1 VALTKF
7 LLRQPQM
14 TSLLFRPIELRGL
27 TLPNR
32 IVVAPMTQF
41 SADDGVAGNWHLV
54 HLGQFALSG
63 VGLILTESCYVEPTS
78 RNAPSCLS
86 LYNDE
91 QEQAIGVVASFIN
104 EFGNGAFGVQLCH
117 AGRKAS
123 AKTPAEGG
131 GPKLISE
138 GGYQAVAPSE
148 VPISPDWPTPRALTI
163 EDIKVLMDTF
173 AGAAERVQRSGAGL
187 IELHGAHGYLL
198 HQFMSPISNR
208 RTDQYGGNLENRMRF
223 PLEVFEAVRSAFPTD
238 KPVGIRLSATDW
250 VADGWDVASTV
261 RLSNELKSLGCDY
274 VHISSGGLSPDQ
286 SIVDGPGYQTGF
298 AAEVKRNVDI
308 PVITV
313 GQISEPRQA
322 ETILQTG
329 QADMVAL
336 ARPMLFN
343 PRWTWHAAQELG
355 DETFYPHQYRRG
367 HPSRWGSR
375 GANIVGNYAF
385 ENQPNKK
392 S

>member
-1 VALTKF
+1 MAS
-7 LLRQPQM
+7 M
-14 TSLLFRPIELRGL
+14 LFQPIELRGL

-86 LYNDE
+86 IYTDA
-91 QEQAIGVVASFIN
+91 QEQAIGEVAGFIN

-123 AKTPAEGG
+123 AKTPQEGG
-131 GPKLISE
+131 GPKPIAE
-138 GGYQAVAPSE
+138 GGYQAVGPSP
-148 VPISPDWPTPRALTI
+148 VPISPAWPIPRALTL
-163 EDIKVLMDTF
+163 EDIKALVETF
-173 AGAAERVQRSGAGL
+173 ASAAARVEGSGASV

-198 HQFMSPISNR
+198 HQFMSPISNH
-208 RTDQYGGNLENRMRF
+208 RTDRYGGSLENRMRF
-223 PLEVFEAVRSAFPTD
+223 PLEVFEAVRSVFPSD
-238 KPVGIRLSATDW
+238 KPVGMRLSATDW
-250 VADGWDVASTV
+250 VSGGWDVAGTV
-261 RLSNELKSLGCDY
+261 RLSAELKALGCDY
-274 VHISSGGLSPDQ
+274 VHISSGGLSPNQ
-286 SIVDGPGYQTGF
+286 VIVDGPGYQTGF

-322 ETILQTG
+322 ETILQTR

-343 PRWTWHAAQELG
+343 PRWTWLAAQELG
-355 DETFYPHQYRRG
+355 EETYYPHQYRRG

-385 ENQPNKK
+385 ENQPGKK
-392 S
+392 N